1 MGKKFGEL
9 KLGEN
14 IYRIKGLE
22 IIEEQITNIHNHFV
36 NPHYSVC
43 INNNWIVGKYTEN
56 SYNNSVFSNYEKAE
70 EWLIENAKERVKY
83 LENKIDREIQ
93 EYERLEKFLYD
104 KAVYRCKE
112 G

>member
-9 KLGEN
+9 KPGES
-14 IYRIKGLE
+14 IYKIDGLE
-22 IIEEQITNIHNHFV
+22 IIEEKIIETSPYHIT
-36 NPHYSVC
+36 PHSVC
-43 INNNWIVGKYTEN
+43 INKYLIVGKYTEN

-70 EWLIENAKERVKY
+70 EWLIKNAKERVKW
-83 LENKIDREIQ
+83 LEDKIDLEIQ

-104 KAVYRCKE
+104 KTIHRCKE